1 MSLDVCITV
10 ICKLWGHCGGA
21 HHERSCGCLK
31 GNVQLSLSCAHEVCK
46 CESPDD
52 DCWNPSRLRQGGIWC
67 VTNQSSE
74 EQGLSWTNLYF
85 LAILIRDLHCRKV
98 LICCL
103 LPQGPFP
110 FFIQEVVDLQLIDYL
125 ESWAFWL
132 WSLCFTSNWTAC
144 IVLHQY
150 FLLWSGLCS
159 TLLFFPLVSPIWID
173 RVFVAGVWICAV
185 LE

>member
-1 MSLDVCITV
+1 
-10 ICKLWGHCGGA
+10 
-21 HHERSCGCLK
+21 
-31 GNVQLSLSCAHEVCK
+31 
-46 CESPDD
+46 
-52 DCWNPSRLRQGGIWC
+52 
-67 VTNQSSE
+67 
-74 EQGLSWTNLYF
+74 
-85 LAILIRDLHCRKV
+85 LIRDLHCRKV

-150 FLLWSGLCS
+150 FLQWSGLCS
-159 TLLFFPLVSPIWID
+159 TLLFFPLVSPLWID
-173 RVFVAGVWICAV
+173 RVFVAGVWICAI